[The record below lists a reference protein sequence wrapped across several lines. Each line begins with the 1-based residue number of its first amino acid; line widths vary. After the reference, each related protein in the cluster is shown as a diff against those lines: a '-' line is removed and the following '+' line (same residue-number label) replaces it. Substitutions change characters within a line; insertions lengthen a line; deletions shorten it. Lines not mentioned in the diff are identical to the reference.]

1 MMATKPKQ
9 ETSQDAVIVS
19 LKSRILDRVRCVRH
33 LLGQMPVKEKGL
45 GATVCV
51 ESHQTTRKI

>member
-9 ETSQDAVIVS
+9 ETSQDAVLES

-33 LLGQMPVKEKGL
+33 LSGQMPVKEKRL
-45 GATVCV
+45 GATVGV
-51 ESHQTTRKI
+51 ESHQTTGKI